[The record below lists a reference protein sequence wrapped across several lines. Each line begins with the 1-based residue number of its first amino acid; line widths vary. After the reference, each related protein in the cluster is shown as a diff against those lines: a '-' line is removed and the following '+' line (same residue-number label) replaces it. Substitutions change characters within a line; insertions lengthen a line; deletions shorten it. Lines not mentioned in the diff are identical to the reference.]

1 MDTVNTLYGI
11 KNGPHYK
18 AWVGPIGHTM
28 FSEGNQADQSQPW
41 VHDDPAHWQWTVSL
55 TEYLVIQLTN
65 NKSPA
70 GNAILS
76 HCKVCLVSLLT
87 ANVS

>member
-1 MDTVNTLYGI
+1 MQYGHSQYTLWHKEWTALQSLSG
-11 KNGPHYK
+11 
-18 AWVGPIGHTM
+18 A
-28 FSEGNQADQSQPW
+28 EGNQADQSQPW